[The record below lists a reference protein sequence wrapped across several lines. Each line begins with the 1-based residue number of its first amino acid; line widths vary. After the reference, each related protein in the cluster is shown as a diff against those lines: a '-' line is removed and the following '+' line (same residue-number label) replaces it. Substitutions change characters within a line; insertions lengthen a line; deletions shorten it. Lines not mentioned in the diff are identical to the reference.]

1 VTVDGRVLGFA
12 ALLALLTGLLFGLAP
27 AWHAA
32 KADLQLTLKS
42 GERSLN
48 AGSRVRSLLVVAE
61 IALALVLLIG
71 AGLLSKSFLRLL
83 NVTPGFEASN
93 LVTMIVPAAGTK
105 YEQEDAV
112 RHFYRAV
119 LGRVSKLPG
128 VDAAGIVSNL
138 PLSGNGD
145 RSGFHIEEKPLP
157 NPADAPSIE
166 RFGVSPD
173 FLRTMRISLLRGR
186 GFTEQDDENAPLVV
200 MISQTAAQ
208 RFWPNEDPLGKRVR
222 LGGPSGRLRTIIG
235 IVPDVLHHGLDDGP
249 DIQAYVPH
257 AQWSAAFMQLAVRTT
272 ADPTSLLNAIRN
284 EVHAVDKDIPIYQV
298 ATMEQLMATTTAQ
311 RRFTLLLA
319 GVFAALSLVL
329 AGLGIYSVIAYA
341 VTQRTHE
348 IGLRMALGAQ
358 GRDVLQLIIGQGM
371 KLALAGLV
379 IGLAASFALT
389 RLMESLL
396 FGVSPT
402 DPLTFGLVTLL
413 LLTVTLLACW
423 VPAKRATKLDPLHAL
438 RYE

>member
-1 VTVDGRVLGFA
+1 
-12 ALLALLTGLLFGLAP
+12 
-27 AWHAA
+27 
-32 KADLQLTLKS
+32 
-42 GERSLN
+42 
-48 AGSRVRSLLVVAE
+48 
-61 IALALVLLIG
+61 
-71 AGLLSKSFLRLL
+71 
-83 NVTPGFEASN
+83 
-93 LVTMIVPAAGTK
+93 
-105 YEQEDAV
+105 
-112 RHFYRAV
+112 
-119 LGRVSKLPG
+119 
-128 VDAAGIVSNL
+128 
-138 PLSGNGD
+138 
-145 RSGFHIEEKPLP
+145 
-157 NPADAPSIE
+157 
-166 RFGVSPD
+166 
-173 FLRTMRISLLRGR
+173 
-186 GFTEQDDENAPLVV
+186 
-200 MISQTAAQ
+200 
-208 RFWPNEDPLGKRVR
+208 
-222 LGGPSGRLRTIIG
+222 LRTIVG

-298 ATMEQLMATTTAQ
+298 ATMEQLMTTTTAQ

-358 GRDVLQLIIGQGM
+358 GRDVLRLIGGQGM
-371 KLALAGLV
+371 RLALAGLV
-379 IGLAASFALT
+379 TGLAASLALT

-396 FGVSPT
+396 FGVRPT
-402 DPLTFGLVTLL
+402 DPLTFGIVTLL

-423 VPAKRATKLDPLHAL
+423 VPARRATKLDPLHAL